1 MKLLHKMSVMLV
13 LALFVLSVLP
23 AGLADETEVDRNEVN
38 DDGDDDKKDKA
49 VKSKTE
55 GKGKKNPSKELKR
68 EIKLVQKEAKEKYE
82 KSKEQFKEARE
93 KQKEHQEKLLG
104 LNKAVKSCD
113 AESENCTALKS
124 ELRLGVKN
132 HLEKTVQVVE
142 RSLEKLRNKI
152 GGIEDL
158 SEEEKEHAITLIAE
172 IELELDVIKL
182 KIEGFTAETPK
193 EEISATIKELKELTQ
208 KVNQLQRRMVGLLVN
223 AKLRTLVEK
232 HLDLHDVMQ
241 ERIDH
246 LAEQGADVIALT
258 EILAEFDV
266 EVEELQTDFEIA
278 QEMWMNIDVT
288 DDFDTFNR
296 ELRKAQ
302 HEVRKDLLETR
313 ESLRDFVAAYKKI
326 AAGLNAENETEEPEE
341 EEAPE
346 NETSELPVNES
357 EMPSA
362 PVNESEGT
370 PELPVNETAGNE
382 STETGEVNSSIEV
395 NETETGAEAE
405 LNVGVQV

>member
-1 MKLLHKMSVMLV
+1 MKILHKMGAILV

-23 AGLADETEVDRNEVN
+23 AGLADETEVNEDSGKEN
-38 DDGDDDKKDKA
+38 DDDKEDKT
-49 VKSKTE
+49 VKSKNE
-55 GKGKKNPSKELKR
+55 GKGKKISQKELKR

-93 KQKEHQEKLLG
+93 KQKEHQEKLQG

-152 GGIEDL
+152 ESIEDL
-158 SEEEKEHAITLIAE
+158 SEVEKEHALNLIAE
-172 IELELDVIKL
+172 MELELDAIKL
-182 KIEGFTAETPK
+182 NIEGFTAETPK
-193 EEISATIKELKELTQ
+193 EEISATIKELKELTK

-232 HLDLHDVMQ
+232 HLDLHDAMQ
-241 ERIDH
+241 ARIDV
-246 LAEQGADVIALT
+246 LAEQGADVSVLT
-258 EILAEFDV
+258 KILAGFDV
-266 EVEELQTDFEIA
+266 EVEELQADFEIA

-288 DDFDTFNR
+288 EDFDTFNR

-302 HEVRKDLLETR
+302 HEVRKDLQETR

-326 AAGLNAENETEEPEE
+326 AAGLKAENETEEP

-357 EMPSA
+357 ETPNT
-362 PVNESEGT
+362 PVNESEET
-370 PELPVNETAGNE
+370 TEVPVNETAGNE
-382 STETGEVNSSIEV
+382 S
-395 NETETGAEAE
+395 AEAE
-405 LNVGVQV
+405 LNASVQV

>member
-1 MKLLHKMSVMLV
+1 M
-13 LALFVLSVLP
+13 
-23 AGLADETEVDRNEVN
+23 
-38 DDGDDDKKDKA
+38 
-49 VKSKTE
+49 
-55 GKGKKNPSKELKR
+55 
-68 EIKLVQKEAKEKYE
+68 
-82 KSKEQFKEARE
+82 
-93 KQKEHQEKLLG
+93 
-104 LNKAVKSCD
+104 NKAVKSRD
-113 AESENCTALKS
+113 AESEKLHCLEIRAAFGCKKPFRENCAGSRKIS
-124 ELRLGVKN
+124 
-132 HLEKTVQVVE
+132 
-142 RSLEKLRNKI
+142 EKLRNKI

-158 SEEEKEHAITLIAE
+158 SEEEKEHALSLIAE